1 MKILHFADLH
11 LGVENYSSGIDAGSG
26 LPTRLHDFLGVF
38 DEVVDYAINS
48 EVDLVLFCGDAYRS
62 REPSQTHQREFARRI
77 WRLASAGIHVFLV
90 VGNHD
95 LPNSMGHATTMEI
108 FRTLEID
115 NVTVASMMDTYR
127 VETKAGTVQ
136 IIALPWVRRNA
147 ILARDE
153 AKELTPSGVNERIEH
168 IIMEQLN
175 HHISGLDPRW
185 PAIFAG
191 HVCLSG
197 ASFGSERG
205 MIMGQDH
212 VMLLSSVARQ
222 GFDYVALGHIHKKQ
236 VLCQDPPVVY
246 PGSLQRIDFGE
257 EADEKGFYIIEIDG
271 DRRVSYEFRRVNAR
285 RFLTIAVEIEP
296 GETSPSDAV
305 LQAIQNFDVE
315 DAIVRVQISV
325 PEQLEHMI
333 SDSAIRK
340 ALKGAYHIAAIARD
354 VKRERHMRM
363 PVESAESLEPLE
375 ALRAYLSAKKTRI
388 DVDTLLQYGER
399 LIHEEE
405 GDVESPVI

>member
-11 LGVENYSSGIDAGSG
+11 LGVENYSSGIDSGSG

-48 EVDLVLFCGDAYRS
+48 EVDLVLFCGDAYKS
-62 REPSQTHQREFARRI
+62 REPSQTHQREFASRI
-77 WRLASAGIHVFLV
+77 WKLASAGIHVFLV

-95 LPNSMGHATTMEI
+95 LPNAMGHATTMEI
-108 FRTLEID
+108 FRTLDID
-115 NVTVASMMDTYR
+115 NVTVAGRMDTYR

-153 AKELTPSGVNERIEH
+153 AKELTSSGVNERIEH
-168 IIMEQLN
+168 IITEQLN
-175 HHISGLDPRW
+175 HQISGLDPQL

-191 HVCLSG
+191 HICLSN
-197 ASFGSERG
+197 ATFGSERG

-222 GFDYVALGHIHKKQ
+222 EFDYVALGHIHKKQ
-236 VLCQDPPVVY
+236 VLSENPPVVY

-257 EADEKGFYIIEIDG
+257 ERDDKGFYIVDIDNG
-271 DRRVSYEFRRVNAR
+271 RHVSYEFRPVKAR
-285 RFLTIAVEIEP
+285 RFQTIAVEIEP
-296 GETSPSDAV
+296 GETGPSDAV
-305 LQAIQNFDVE
+305 LRAISCFDID

-340 ALKGAYHIAAIARD
+340 ALKGAYHVAATARD

-363 PVESAESLEPLE
+363 PMESAESLEPLE
-375 ALRAYLSAKKTRI
+375 ALRAYLSTKKARI

-399 LIHEEE
+399 LIHEGE
-405 GDVESPVI
+405 GEIESPAI